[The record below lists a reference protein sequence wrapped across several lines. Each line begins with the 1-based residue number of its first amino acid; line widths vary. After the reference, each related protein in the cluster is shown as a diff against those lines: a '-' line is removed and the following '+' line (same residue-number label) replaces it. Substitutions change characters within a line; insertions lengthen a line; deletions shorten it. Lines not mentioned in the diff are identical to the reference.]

1 LDSELGGHVSTPA
14 DQVTVHAVTYSR
26 RSTLKYKCIV
36 KSPYE
41 RIVTLGCQIN
51 VIFWT
56 KDSTMQ
62 FLCPKINKNLKEKK
76 RKECVLFY

>member
-1 LDSELGGHVSTPA
+1 MLAYRGINV
-14 DQVTVHAVTYSR
+14 
-26 RSTLKYKCIV
+26 
-36 KSPYE
+36 YE
-41 RIVTLGCQIN
+41 IN